1 MVISVSGT
9 NQASAAQKPYRF
21 STSIDYR
28 AMAVLIPELIAKGLM
43 DRDAEWA
50 GDGDLAGEE
59 RTFGVVY
66 NAGNTGLDIDQYHD
80 ALRRWKAPK
89 SAVELPYEPPVG
101 GGTEAST
108 AAAQQAAPQMI
119 GRLKEQGVTSV
130 VLFTSSTLITPLLE
144 QATAQEYFPEW
155 IVTGYGFQDLDIL
168 ARNFDQEQFKNAF
181 GLGVIRPAVLEQG
194 TGGAEPVFPWFWG
207 PDTGTY
213 NVQLLGEL
221 FVLRAGVH
229 LAGPN
234 LTAKRVHD
242 ALFKM
247 PAAGGAFDDQVII
260 TAIAYGKKA
269 KLPYDE
275 YQFGGDAM
283 LMWWNAEAEG
293 PSNLLSLDGTGK
305 FFYLNGAQHYLS
317 GQLPNKTPGFFD
329 ESASIGDF
337 ATVPESDVLPDF
349 ACVDCP
355 SSGSSMTPSA
365 AS

>member
-1 MVISVSGT
+1 
-9 NQASAAQKPYRF
+9 
-21 STSIDYR
+21 
-28 AMAVLIPELIAKGLM
+28 M

-50 GDGDLAGEE
+50 GDADFTEQE
-59 RTFGVVY
+59 RKFGVVY
-66 NAGNTGLDIDQYHD
+66 SGGTAGLDIDQYNA
-80 ALRRWKAPK
+80 ALSTWKAPP
-89 SAVELPYEPPVG
+89 SAVELSFEAPVG
-101 GGTEAST
+101 AGTDAAT
-108 AAAQQAAPQMI
+108 AAAQQQAPTMI
-119 GRLKEQGVTSV
+119 GRLKEQGVTTV

-144 QATAQEYFPEW
+144 QATSQDYHPEW
-155 IVTGYGFQDLDIL
+155 ITTGYGFQDLDIL
-168 ARNFDQEQFKNAF
+168 ARNFDQEQFSHAF
-181 GLGVIRPAVLEQG
+181 GLGVIRPAVLSQG
-194 TGGAEPVFPWFWG
+194 TSGAEPVFPWYWG
-207 PDTGTY
+207 PDNGTY

-283 LMWWNAEAEG
+283 LMWWNAESEG
-293 PSNLLSLDGTGK
+293 PSNLLSLDGTGN
-305 FFYLNGAQHYLS
+305 FMYLDNAKHYLS
-317 GQLPNKTPGFFD
+317 GQLPKKTPKFFD
-329 ESASIGDF
+329 ESASILNF
-337 ATVPESDVLPDF
+337 ATVPPNDVLPDF

-355 SSGSSMTPSA
+355 SSGGSQQPSSS
-365 AS
+365 